1 MKQLNL
7 LTLSLVFFLQ
17 LHLLQETLAYQDYG
31 QPCRPSNY
39 YNFNL
44 QPCRDWLGLTCTSG
58 TCQCRLTNSSFDTTR
73 HSCVASLGSE
83 CDGATECATGYC
95 NRRRRCQC
103 HPGQRLASDGRSCLK
118 RFGEIC
124 SNDSNCDT
132 ISRLRCVSG
141 VCACP
146 NQTETYY
153 HHDTSLCRVRI
164 GSVCQQANDGLQCPT
179 DANCVPIPNP
189 ELQNF
194 SWCQCNSTYPTPSD
208 SFFGYKSSSSRNSYP
223 TCLRVHTHNDSCH
236 DGLSPSRIRNV
247 CNSTSLLTCV
257 AGRCSCDVDRDH
269 KWDSVNERCAVE
281 KGRTCF
287 MRSNNILPES
297 ININVAVPTDREVHC
312 MAGLKCVI
320 LTNTEYLSK
329 GICTDE

>member
-223 TCLRVHTHNDSCH
+223 TCLRGNALF
-236 DGLSPSRIRNV
+236 LSH
-247 CNSTSLLTCV
+247 V
-257 AGRCSCDVDRDH
+257 ACYT
-269 KWDSVNERCAVE
+269 VE
-281 KGRTCF
+281 
-287 MRSNNILPES
+287 I
-297 ININVAVPTDREVHC
+297 
-312 MAGLKCVI
+312 
-320 LTNTEYLSK
+320 
-329 GICTDE
+329 